1 MSKKANHLSPFN
13 IQLSRKILRWLWEV
27 SQGTRCSI
35 LLVTALGIV
44 GVFVGLLD
52 IWVYK
57 WVIDIATK
65 DVEGSLLLA
74 GGVAVG
80 VLLLT
85 MGLGVFQSWVN
96 VRLQVKAGNQMR
108 HRLFQRLLAS
118 RWNELEQYHSGDV
131 LNRIER
137 DGGAIV
143 GLLTTTVPSFVIS
156 VLQFLAGFIFFCYLD
171 YRLALLSA
179 SFLPLLM
186 LGARFYGSRMRR
198 YNHQIKQSG
207 SHIQAVMQESI
218 QHRTVIKSM
227 EQGENH
233 LSKLESYQTTLSD
246 QIDVRT
252 RFSLVSKSIMQLG
265 FSGGYILAFLW
276 SAYRLSLGQITFGTI
291 TAMLQL
297 VNKVQ
302 RPAFDLT
309 RMVPT
314 FVGAITAAERLMEL
328 EDLPMEDVSN
338 RVLFKEAPL
347 LVFDQVGFRYDDAEA
362 EVLRNL
368 SITLVPGS
376 RCALIG
382 ETGAGKTTMIRLLLA
397 FAFPTTGRVYLKDR
411 EQELAVSAYTRCNF
425 VYVPQGNSLLSGT
438 IRDNLLMGDI
448 QATDEAMTEALR
460 HAQAHFVFDL
470 PNSIDTSINELGGG
484 LSEGQAQRIA
494 IARALL
500 RPGQIL
506 LLDEASSALD
516 SKTEA
521 ALLDAL
527 FTEYP
532 NKTIL
537 FITHDQ
543 AIVDRCD
550 QTIQLIKQ

>member
-1 MSKKANHLSPFN
+1 MSKTAQPLSRFSMK
-13 IQLSRKILRWLWEV
+13 LSRKILRWLWDV
-27 SQGTRCSI
+27 SQGTRRRI
-35 LLVTALGIV
+35 LLVTGLGIV
-44 GVFVGLLD
+44 GVFVSLVD

-65 DVEGSLLLA
+65 DAEGSLWVA
-74 GGVAVG
+74 GGVAIG

-131 LNRIER
+131 LNRIEK

-143 GLLTTTVPSFVIS
+143 GLLTSTLPGFIIS
-156 VLQFLAGFIFFCYLD
+156 MLQFIAGFAFFCYLD
-171 YRLALLSA
+171 YRLALISA
-179 SFLPLLM
+179 SFLPLLL
-186 LGARFYGSRMRR
+186 LGARFYGSRMRK
-198 YNHQIKQSG
+198 YNHEIKQSG
-207 SHIQAVMQESI
+207 SRIQSVMQESI

-227 EQGENH
+227 EQGDKH
-233 LSKLESYQTTLSD
+233 LSKLENYQSKLSN
-246 QIDVRT
+246 QIDTRT
-252 RFSLVSKSIMQLG
+252 RFSLASKSVMQLG
-265 FSGGYILAFLW
+265 FSGGYMIAFLW
-276 SAYRLSLGQITFGTI
+276 SAFRLSRGEITFGTI

-297 VNKVQ
+297 VHKVQ

-314 FVGAITAAERLMEL
+314 FVAAITAAERLMEL
-328 EDLPMEDVSN
+328 EDLPAEDLSK
-338 RVLFKEAPL
+338 RILFKETPL
-347 LVFDQVGFRYDDAEA
+347 LVFEQVNFRYEEDGAD
-362 EVLRNL
+362 VLKHM
-368 SITLVPGS
+368 SIALAPGS
-376 RCALIG
+376 RSALVG

-397 FAFPTTGRVYLKDR
+397 LASPSTGRVYLKDST
-411 EQELAVSAYTRCNF
+411 QELDVSAHTRCNF

-438 IRDNLLMGDI
+438 IRDNLLMGDT
-448 QATDEAMTEALR
+448 QATDEAMEEALR

-470 PNSIDTSINELGGG
+470 PEGIDTSINELGGG

-516 SKTEA
+516 NKTEA
-521 ALLDAL
+521 ALLDTL

-543 AIVDRCD
+543 SIVDRCD
-550 QTIQLIKQ
+550 QTIQLMKQ